1 MIFSLLGTGLSV
13 IGSIQQGKA
22 QQAALEFEAKQHEA
36 KAKEERAAGQRE
48 MLEKRTETERLMS
61 RQTALAAASGAGVE
75 TPTVLDIYEET
86 ASRGRYLENVAQYGG
101 ESRARGELDQAA
113 AARAKGKAAAQG
125 GILSGLATGLS
136 GLGKAF
142 G

>member
-1 MIFSLLGTGLSV
+1 MIMSVIGTGLQV
-13 IGSIQQGKA
+13 VGSIQQGKA
-22 QQAALEFEAKQHEA
+22 QQAALNFEAKQREA

-48 MLEKRTETERLMS
+48 MLEKRAETERVLS
-61 RQTALAAASGAGVE
+61 RQAALAAASGAGVE

-101 ESRARGELDQAA
+101 ESRARGQLDQAA
-113 AARAKGKAAAQG
+113 AARMRGKAAAQG
-125 GILSGLATGLS
+125 GILDGLAAGFS